1 MRKRRLLI
9 LAGLVVYS
17 LIVIGCIW
25 IVLYFLINAVPNVKS
40 PEEVVNLTP
49 TPGNLTGSGIPDEN
63 INEEPAS
70 CHPNCSMSE
79 INKAVETTRKID
91 KYSVNI
97 ILGFDCLSEYQRD
110 YYGDN
115 YEEVLLSSGCNSDQV
130 GKKVRVVDKVRYVET
145 VSGKWEQKNTSEAD
159 YFTLKQIL
167 PQSSLSD
174 EGATYTDEKSKKVNY
189 QDFLNN
195 GIDIISFGY
204 GQPDYEYYIY
214 RKEGVDERCVSGD
227 YDLFLQGSPE
237 KEGDL
242 DPSSCSNYIWF
253 FSKGLRFMEY
263 RTVGFEFKAVFRF
276 YNFNNTEPIV
286 KPI

>member
-115 YEEVLLSSGCNSDQV
+115 YEEVLLSS
-130 GKKVRVVDKVRYVET
+130 
-145 VSGKWEQKNTSEAD
+145 
-159 YFTLKQIL
+159 
-167 PQSSLSD
+167 
-174 EGATYTDEKSKKVNY
+174 
-189 QDFLNN
+189 
-195 GIDIISFGY
+195 
-204 GQPDYEYYIY
+204 
-214 RKEGVDERCVSGD
+214 
-227 YDLFLQGSPE
+227 
-237 KEGDL
+237 
-242 DPSSCSNYIWF
+242 
-253 FSKGLRFMEY
+253 
-263 RTVGFEFKAVFRF
+263 
-276 YNFNNTEPIV
+276 
-286 KPI
+286 